1 MAENKRNT
9 TAEQK
14 AKTEERQVN
23 IEPSEPKTATKTG
36 DPGRTPGKAEGAD
49 DESATK

>member
-1 MAENKRNT
+1 MADNKENT
-9 TAEQK
+9 LDGE
-14 AKTEERQVN
+14 KTNNQEKEVD
-23 IEPSEPKTATKTG
+23 IEPSESKTSKTG